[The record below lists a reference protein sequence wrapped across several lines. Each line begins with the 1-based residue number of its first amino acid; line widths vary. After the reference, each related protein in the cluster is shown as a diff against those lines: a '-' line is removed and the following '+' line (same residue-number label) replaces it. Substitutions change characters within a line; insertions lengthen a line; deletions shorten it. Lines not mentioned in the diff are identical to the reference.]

1 MKILITG
8 GAGFLG
14 SHLISELE
22 NRGHTVAVVDNLS
35 TGRRENLAGTGA
47 TLFHA
52 DINDPQVGNL
62 VRECEVVFH
71 LAAVTSVQE
80 SESDPRRAIEINT
93 LATLKLAQWS
103 AEAGVRRFVF
113 FSSAAVYGEP
123 ERVPTPENFPVAPK
137 NIYGMTKFDG
147 EVVLRIAGEKYGL
160 PWTAIRAFNAYGPRQ
175 RVDSQ
180 YAAVIPAFITAIL
193 REEPIKIFGDG
204 HQTRD
209 FVFAP
214 DVAKIAA
221 DLAEHDG
228 AVGKIINLG
237 TGVQTSILAL
247 ADKIAEIMGVPSHPK
262 EFLPP
267 KKEDIRHSAAD
278 ISLLKSLGLAPRTP
292 LDEGLS
298 LTVQYFAERFR
309 R

>member
-1 MKILITG
+1 
-8 GAGFLG
+8 LG
-14 SHLISELE
+14 SHLVAELE
-22 NRGHTVAVVDNLS
+22 NRGHTVVVVDNLS
-35 TGRRENLAGTGA
+35 TGRRENLANTGA
-47 TLFHA
+47 TFIHA
-52 DINDPQVGNL
+52 DMDDPRVKDL
-62 VRECEVVFH
+62 VRGCDVVFH

-93 LATLKLAQWS
+93 LATLKLARWS
-103 AEAGVRRFVF
+103 AEAKVQRFVF

-123 ERVPTPENFPVAPK
+123 ERVPTPENFPAAPK

-147 EVVLRIAGEKYGL
+147 EVVLRITGEKYGL
-160 PWTAIRAFNAYGPRQ
+160 PWTVIRAFNAYGPRQ
-175 RVDSQ
+175 RLDSQ

-193 REEPIKIFGDG
+193 RGEPIKIFGDG

-214 DVAKIAA
+214 DVARIAA
-221 DLAEHDG
+221 DLSEHEG

-237 TGVQTSILAL
+237 TGTQTSILAL
-247 ADKIAEIMGVPSHPK
+247 ADKIAEIMGAPGYPK
-262 EFLPP
+262 KFFPP

-278 ISLLKSLGLAPRTP
+278 ISLLKFLGLAPKTP

>member
-1 MKILITG
+1 MRILITG

-14 SHLISELE
+14 SHLVAELE
-22 NRGHTVAVVDNLS
+22 SRGHTVVVVDNLS
-35 TGRRENLAGTGA
+35 TGRRENLANTGA
-47 TLFHA
+47 TLIHA
-52 DINDPQVGNL
+52 DMGDPQVEDLLRG
-62 VRECEVVFH
+62 CDVVFH

-93 LATLKLAQWS
+93 LATLKLAEWS
-103 AEAGVRRFVF
+103 AEAKVQRFVF

-123 ERVPTPENFPVAPK
+123 ERVPTPENFPAAPK

-160 PWTAIRAFNAYGPRQ
+160 PWTVIRAFNAYGPRQ
-175 RVDSQ
+175 RRDSQ

-193 REEPIKIFGDG
+193 RGELIKIFGDG

-237 TGVQTSILAL
+237 TGTQTSILAL
-247 ADKIAEIMGVPSHPK
+247 ANKIAGIMGAPGYPK
-262 EFLPP
+262 KFLPP

-278 ISLLKSLGLAPRTP
+278 ISLLKSLGLAPKTP

-298 LTVQYFAERFR
+298 LTVQHFAERFR